1 MVMKEE
7 DFILGKSVV
16 DSTIGISTEDIDS
29 HIRNNLSK
37 ITSELDLSVLE
48 NRRRIF
54 DFLSHMSA
62 LYLNFCLN
70 GHSYLLSEDEIEKC
84 YKGRNVI
91 VEVIQE
97 LRR

>member
-1 MVMKEE
+1 MKEE

-16 DSTIGISTEDIDS
+16 DSTIGISLEDIDS
-29 HIRNNLSK
+29 HIRNNLGK

-54 DFLSHMSA
+54 GFLSHMST
-62 LYLNFCLN
+62 LYLNLCVN
-70 GHSYLLSEDEIEKC
+70 GHTYLLSENEIEKC
-84 YKGRNVI
+84 YKGRKVI